1 MNGITLEN
9 MTPGQEKQLN
19 RVILDILEKS
29 GCKNKPAVD
38 RILARGDQLKAILL
52 PVFTRLGAEV
62 ALVDSA
68 LLEPVTIV
76 SFPAVEAFS
85 AKEKLAIGT
94 QDGVV
99 IGWHGDNFKKHFL
112 NGAGKSEIDVPEVQ
126 LRVHKLRKG
135 SVDGPIIKELGG
147 EEIVETNLATMF
159 EAMKKQGSGQAG
171 DLLVNGYANI
181 FYVRDD
187 NGTLWAVG
195 CRWYPDLRYWDVEA
209 GPVTGPD
216 GGDAGSRVF
225 SR

>member
-1 MNGITLEN
+1 MNGITLED
-9 MTPGQEKQLN
+9 MTQGQEKQFN

-29 GCKNKPAVD
+29 GCKNKAAVD

-52 PVFTRLGAEV
+52 PAFTRLGGEV

-76 SFPAVEAFS
+76 NFPAVEAFS
-85 AKEKLAIGT
+85 AKEKFSIGT

-99 IGWHGDNFKKHFL
+99 IGWLGDNFKKHFL
-112 NGAGKSEIDVPEVQ
+112 NGVGKNEIDVPEAQ

-159 EAMKKQGSGQAG
+159 EAMKKQGSGQTG

-181 FYVRDD
+181 FYIRDD
-187 NGTLWAVG
+187 SGTLWAVD
-195 CRWYPDLRYWDVEA
+195 CYWRSGRRCWCVEA
-209 GPVTGPD
+209 RPIARP
-216 GGDAGSRVF
+216 GGWAADYRVF

>member
-1 MNGITLEN
+1 MNGITLED
-9 MTPGQEKQLN
+9 MTQGQEKQLN

-29 GCKNKPAVD
+29 GCKNKAAAD
-38 RILARGDQLKAILL
+38 RILARGDQLKAILQ
-52 PVFTRLGAEV
+52 PAFTRLGAEV

-68 LLEPVTIV
+68 LLEPVTFLNL
-76 SFPAVEAFS
+76 SAVEAFS
-85 AKEKLAIGT
+85 AKEKFAIGT

-112 NGAGKSEIDVPEVQ
+112 NGVGKNEIDVPEVQ

-181 FYVRDD
+181 FYIRDD
-187 NGTLWAVG
+187 NGTLWAVF
-195 CRWYPDLRYWDVEA
+195 CRWYSDYRYWLVEA
-209 GPVTGPD
+209 FPVTSPND
-216 GGDAGSRVF
+216 WVADYQVF